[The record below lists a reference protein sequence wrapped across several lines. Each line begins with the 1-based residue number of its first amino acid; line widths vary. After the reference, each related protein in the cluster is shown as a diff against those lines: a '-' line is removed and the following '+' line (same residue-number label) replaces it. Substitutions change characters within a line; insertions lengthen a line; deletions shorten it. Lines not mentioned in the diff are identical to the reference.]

1 MDFKYIKNIGETEAT
16 ILLYDQIGISN
27 DGCYGIDGAQF
38 AYEIQYLQDKCS
50 KINVRINSVGGSVID
65 GYSIISSI
73 LNCKV
78 PVDTY
83 IDGIAASIAA
93 VISMCGTKVR
103 MMDYGILMI
112 HNPSGGDQQ
121 ILDLIKK
128 TLVTILSN
136 RTSYSLEQ
144 ISKLMDD
151 ETYFTCDECMRNGM
165 IDEVISSNMKVSV
178 KKESLYNLATIY
190 NKLIKQTN
198 TMENENEVT
207 EVTNETNET
216 ETSIEVVEVTNQ
228 VVENEVIEAIDDKYE
243 TLLKEN
249 EELKTQLE
257 NFLKEKVETKRVKV
271 EEMVNSFVISG
282 KIKEDEKSSM
292 IELASVNFDGVF
304 NMLSKIGSKSASKI
318 TNVIEKKSGKENW
331 NIRDYE
337 KNAPKELSDIKN
349 NDPELYNS
357 MFNDYYKK

>member
-1 MDFKYIKNIGETEAT
+1 MDFKYIKNIGETEST

-27 DGCYGIDGAQF
+27 DGCCGIDGAQF
-38 AYEIQYLQDKCS
+38 AYEMQYLQDKCS

-83 IDGIAASIAA
+83 IDGLAASISA

-103 MMDYGILMI
+103 MMDYGTIMI
-112 HNPSGGDQQ
+112 HNPAGGDQP

-136 RTSYSLEQ
+136 RTSYSPEQ

-151 ETYFTCDECMRNGM
+151 ETYFTCDECMINGM
-165 IDEVISSNMKVSV
+165 IDEVIPSNMKVSV

-207 EVTNETNET
+207 
-216 ETSIEVVEVTNQ
+216 VTNQ
-228 VVENEVIEAIDDKYE
+228 VVENEVIDDKYE

-257 NFLKEKVETKRVKV
+257 NFLKEKVEAKRVKV

-318 TNVIEKKSGKENW
+318 TNVIENKSEKSGKENW